1 MDKSISFFDG
11 GAEGFYHGLM
21 LGLIALMDNQ
31 YKIKSNRESGDGRFD
46 VSLIPREKR
55 YPGII
60 LELKWKE
67 KLSDVEL
74 EKWSNEALK
83 QIGELR
89 YDSEMKEDGITE
101 ILKFGIAFSA
111 LLFWFFQSTN
121 LFVAYYSDKFNSTE
135 KGPAQLILSHPHKSF
150 IFVLFFNLVYPQA
163 LGNIV
168 DYRPWIIYF
177 FATKQISIVPVFKFL
192 LFI

>member
-1 MDKSISFFDG
+1 
-11 GAEGFYHGLM
+11 
-21 LGLIALMDNQ
+21 MDNQ

-67 KLSDVEL
+67 KLGDVEL

-101 ILKFGIAFSA
+101 ILKFGIAFSGKK
-111 LLFWFFQSTN
+111 
-121 LFVAYYSDKFNSTE
+121 VCVRTE
-135 KGPAQLILSHPHKSF
+135 
-150 IFVLFFNLVYPQA
+150 
-163 LGNIV
+163 
-168 DYRPWIIYF
+168 
-177 FATKQISIVPVFKFL
+177 
-192 LFI
+192 

>member
-1 MDKSISFFDG
+1 MEAKKLSPVFDDLNNPETIVNHFDKLQKAIFEYIDKSVSFYDA

-101 ILKFGIAFSA
+101 ILKFGIAFSGKK
-111 LLFWFFQSTN
+111 
-121 LFVAYYSDKFNSTE
+121 VCVRTE
-135 KGPAQLILSHPHKSF
+135 
-150 IFVLFFNLVYPQA
+150 
-163 LGNIV
+163 
-168 DYRPWIIYF
+168 
-177 FATKQISIVPVFKFL
+177 
-192 LFI
+192 

>member
-1 MDKSISFFDG
+1 
-11 GAEGFYHGLM
+11 
-21 LGLIALMDNQ
+21 MDNQ

-60 LELKWKE
+60 LELKRKE

-101 ILKFGIAFSA
+101 ILKFGIAFSGKK
-111 LLFWFFQSTN
+111 
-121 LFVAYYSDKFNSTE
+121 VCVRTE
-135 KGPAQLILSHPHKSF
+135 
-150 IFVLFFNLVYPQA
+150 
-163 LGNIV
+163 
-168 DYRPWIIYF
+168 
-177 FATKQISIVPVFKFL
+177 
-192 LFI
+192 

>member
-1 MDKSISFFDG
+1 
-11 GAEGFYHGLM
+11 
-21 LGLIALMDNQ
+21 MDNQ

-46 VSLIPREKR
+46 ASLIPREKR

-74 EKWSNEALK
+74 KKWSNEALK

-101 ILKFGIAFSA
+101 ILKFGIAFSGKK
-111 LLFWFFQSTN
+111 
-121 LFVAYYSDKFNSTE
+121 VCVRTE
-135 KGPAQLILSHPHKSF
+135 
-150 IFVLFFNLVYPQA
+150 
-163 LGNIV
+163 
-168 DYRPWIIYF
+168 
-177 FATKQISIVPVFKFL
+177 
-192 LFI
+192 

>member
-1 MDKSISFFDG
+1 MDKSIRFYDA
-11 GAEGFYHGLM
+11 GAEGFYHGLV

-101 ILKFGIAFSA
+101 ILKFGIAFSGKK
-111 LLFWFFQSTN
+111 
-121 LFVAYYSDKFNSTE
+121 VCVRTE
-135 KGPAQLILSHPHKSF
+135 
-150 IFVLFFNLVYPQA
+150 
-163 LGNIV
+163 
-168 DYRPWIIYF
+168 
-177 FATKQISIVPVFKFL
+177 
-192 LFI
+192 

>member
-1 MDKSISFFDG
+1 MKN
-11 GAEGFYHGLM
+11 
-21 LGLIALMDNQ
+21 LGILRLILG
-31 YKIKSNRESGDGRFD
+31 YGRFD

-101 ILKFGIAFSA
+101 ILKFGIAFSGKK
-111 LLFWFFQSTN
+111 
-121 LFVAYYSDKFNSTE
+121 VCVRTE
-135 KGPAQLILSHPHKSF
+135 
-150 IFVLFFNLVYPQA
+150 
-163 LGNIV
+163 
-168 DYRPWIIYF
+168 
-177 FATKQISIVPVFKFL
+177 
-192 LFI
+192 

>member
-101 ILKFGIAFSA
+101 ILKFGIAFREESMCK
-111 LLFWFFQSTN
+111 N
-121 LFVAYYSDKFNSTE
+121 
-135 KGPAQLILSHPHKSF
+135 
-150 IFVLFFNLVYPQA
+150 
-163 LGNIV
+163 
-168 DYRPWIIYF
+168 
-177 FATKQISIVPVFKFL
+177 
-192 LFI
+192 